1 MGFRSYSGS
10 RQNSGNKSQKSTR
23 SKTKSPTGKHA
34 KYVEEPPQPTLQ
46 DEAQKTLTSLQQLGT
61 QTFALSPFSQYFD
74 DWLVN
79 LRQVLS
85 EFEANPVV
93 SVDEVYSKER
103 SDAFQDLEAA
113 LAQSRLKEA
122 HLDASAKTL
131 AEQNHLLVET
141 DAEYARQIREL
152 AEKRNCDLERLTK
165 EVNQLEADLAAVEG
179 MKTSF
184 FGFTKKAKVKK
195 EAEVTA
201 KLNTAKTTLEVTVEN
216 FRVEQEKMHDQYEQK
231 KQEIIAQ
238 AQRLEKEIANIEE
251 DPSVAARKAG
261 CDALTL
267 TVNAL
272 VARKSQ
278 SPPPEQ

>member
-216 FRVEQEKMHDQYEQK
+216 FRVNRK
-231 KQEIIAQ
+231 KCTTNMNKKSKIS
-238 AQRLEKEIANIEE
+238 LLGC
-251 DPSVAARKAG
+251 SVWNRKL
-261 CDALTL
+261 LTL
-267 TVNAL
+267 KKIRLWQRGRQV
-272 VARKSQ
+272 VMR
-278 SPPPEQ
+278 